1 VLGEVDHGL
10 DAAYAKRLGEAVGA
24 LAKDRGVARLAVA
37 RDGRLHGPVL
47 LEAVVDGLRRSGL
60 DVVQLGA
67 LPAPLMRFAAMELTD
82 RSGLMVGGSLKPAH
96 WNGLR
101 AMFQGA
107 TVDGRL
113 MLERLRDPG
122 DGGAELSAGEL
133 VVESSIIA
141 RYIERISS
149 QIQLERSL
157 KVVVDCANGVCG
169 LVVPRLLEA
178 IGAEVIP
185 LYADV
190 DGQFPNHLPDPTR
203 AEQLNDL
210 RLCVRSFNA
219 DLGLAFD
226 ADGERM
232 NLVAGDG
239 RILWPERALI
249 LIAKNLLTRNPGAAV
264 IHDGCCS
271 PDLHH
276 TVEAMGGRSIMTSA
290 GPAVVESAMA
300 EHSAGLGVTAEG
312 HLFLASDHGQV
323 RDVIHAACRILEVLA
338 ADTREITEIFSEFPE
353 VFNHPAARLSAKG
366 RDPAAL
372 LGEIARQDGMDYREE
387 QGLVSFVSAQAWAS
401 LGLDENRTGLW
412 FRAQG
417 KDEHAVERVRK
428 QIAEVLAAVDEEL
441 TLPVQGLQ

>member
-1 VLGEVDHGL
+1 M
-10 DAAYAKRLGEAVGA
+10 
-24 LAKDRGVARLAVA
+24 AVA

-47 LEAVVDGLRRSGL
+47 LEAVVDGLRKTGL

-67 LPAPLMRFAAMELTD
+67 LPAPLMRFAALELTD
-82 RSGLMVGGSLKPAH
+82 RSGLMVGGSLKPAD

-101 AMFQGA
+101 ATFQGM
-107 TVDGRL
+107 TVDGRRL
-113 MLERLRDPG
+113 LDRLRAPAADAVEWSP
-122 DGGAELSAGEL
+122 GEL
-133 VVESSIIA
+133 VNETSVIG

-190 DGQFPNHLPDPTR
+190 DGQFPNHLPDPT
-203 AEQLNDL
+203 QTDNLNDL

-239 RILWPERALI
+239 RILWPERAIMLM
-249 LIAKNLLTRNPGAAV
+249 ARDLLARHPGATV
-264 IHDGCCS
+264 IHDACCS
-271 PDLHH
+271 PDLHQH
-276 TVEAMGGRSIMTSA
+276 LAALGSASIVTGA
-290 GPAVVESAMA
+290 GPSAVESAMA
-300 EHSAGLGVTAEG
+300 EHNAALGGTAEG
-312 HLFLASDHGQV
+312 HLFLASDQGV
-323 RDVIHAACRILEVLA
+323 NRDVLHGACRILEILA
-338 ADTREITEIFSEFPE
+338 ADTRDITDIFTEFPE
-353 VFNHPAARLSAKG
+353 VLNHPAVPLADQNFEPMQLLSDIG
-366 RDPAAL
+366 
-372 LGEIARQDGMDYREE
+372 RQDGLEYQDEPARASI
-387 QGLVSFVSAQAWAS
+387 VAARAWAS
-401 LGLDENRTGLW
+401 VGLDENQTGLW

-417 KDEHAVERVRK
+417 RDEHAVERVR
-428 QIAEVLAAVDEEL
+428 QQFAEVLAAVDERL
-441 TLPVQGLQ
+441 SLPSPTR